1 MVIGRPENPTVYGSS
16 KTKRLLKSSKE
27 VVEEEFWD
35 AICRGVVEEIYWVGG
50 EPIMY
55 DIHWRA
61 MNRLAEDKNLDK
73 VHLRYNSNPSR
84 VRYGKHYL
92 YDWLPKQKTGLCVL
106 V

>member
-1 MVIGRPENPTVYGSS
+1 
-16 KTKRLLKSSKE
+16 
-27 VVEEEFWD
+27 
-35 AICRGVVEEIYWVGG
+35 
-50 EPIMY
+50 MY

-92 YDWLPKQKTGLCVL
+92 YDWLPKQKIGLCVL